1 MSATHEVELCI
12 PADPAFVRIARL
24 TASGVAALIPFDVE
38 RIDDLRITVDEICST
53 LVEVGRG
60 TIRLAFVVDGSGH
73 HRSRQDAARRGGRD
87 RRRPVRLHRADHR
100 RARRLLRVH
109 SHRHATRTFRATLEA
124 GTQESAGAR

>member
-60 TIRLAFVVDGSGH
+60 TIRLAFVVDGSSITVHAKIPLDTAGEI
-73 HRSRQDAARRGGRD
+73 DAD
-87 RRRPVRLHRADHR
+87 RFGFTEQIIDVLAD
-100 RARRLLRVH
+100 
-109 SHRHATRTFRATLEA
+109 SHEFIRTDSDATFRATLEA